1 MALQIHKL
9 VSSHIWLEKIRI
21 FVEQTISLTGI
32 QGPAVP
38 ILRHVL
44 LILVTIFL
52 AWLFYIICRKTLV
65 PLIMGI
71 TKKTTVKWDSVLLN
85 KDVLYSACKIVP
97 AIVVW
102 KLLPMVFY
110 QFPSI
115 RVILVRLTA
124 IYIVIMT
131 TRTAVVFIDSFNQL
145 DTINRRS
152 STQQYLKSF
161 CGVLKILMVFIAC
174 IVTIAILLN
183 KSPMA
188 LFAGL
193 GATSAVLMLVF
204 KDTIEGLV
212 SGIRLTSNNMLHV
225 GDWITVPNTIVNG
238 VVKEMS
244 LSTVKVQ
251 NFDNTI
257 VTISPQA
264 LINGSFQNWIGMQQG
279 SGRRVK
285 RVVYFD
291 FRSIRFEDQDK
302 KITNM
307 GEFRRA
313 MEIYLTNRDDVNKE
327 MTVMVR
333 ELEATQGGV
342 PLEFYFF
349 LKMKDWKPY
358 EEHLADIM
366 EYVYSIAGKYGLTIY
381 QQYPEQ

>member
-65 PLIMGI
+65 PLIMSI
-71 TKKTTVKWDSVLLN
+71 TKKTTVTWDSVLFN
-85 KDVLYSACKIVP
+85 KEVLYSACKIVP

-115 RVILVRLTA
+115 RLILVRLTA
-124 IYIVIMT
+124 IYIVVMT

-145 DTINRRS
+145 DTISHRS
-152 STQQYLKSF
+152 SVRQYLKTF
-161 CGVLKILMVFIAC
+161 CGVLKILMVFVA
-174 IVTIAILLN
+174 IVVIVAILVN
-183 KSPMA
+183 RSPMA

-225 GDWITVPNTIVNG
+225 GDWITVPNTTVDG

-251 NFDNTI
+251 NFDNTM

-264 LINGSFQNWIGMQQG
+264 LINGSFQNWIGMEK
-279 SGRRVK
+279 SPGRRVK
-285 RVVYFD
+285 RAVYFD
-291 FRSIRFEDQDK
+291 FRSIKFEDDDK
-302 KITNM
+302 KITNI
-307 GEFRRA
+307 GKFRHA
-313 MEIYLTNRDDVNKE
+313 MEDYLINREDVNSK
-327 MTVMVR
+327 MLIMVR
-333 ELEATQGGV
+333 ELAATQGGV
-342 PLEFYFF
+342 PVEFYFF
-349 LKMKDWKPY
+349 LKTKEWKNY
-358 EEHLADIM
+358 EENLADIM
-366 EYVYSIAGKYGLTIY
+366 EYIYSVAREYDLTIY
-381 QQYPEQ
+381 QQFPAQ